1 MSNKVIEDKEAV
13 EAMIKREQQMIAEG
27 KELPKRIQEN
37 KDVKAEKPKEFP
49 NFFKYFVLYD
59 NNRKEIAKFSNFDGT
74 KLREGKVKDELKVI
88 AYSFLD
94 SKYEVDETTPL
105 MSKLTGHQWMAYVNE
120 KEWAMFLLF
129 PKDCRRTEVK
139 IFLQNLSK
147 FLKKMEEEMGKSED
161 EIKKEFKNLMKEY
174 LKMTGQ
180 KKTTGGKFDELNE
193 KIKKIDNRVNHHLIG
208 VTNNMN
214 TAHATEML
222 AEDLKKESAK
232 IKAQAEELADL
243 TGGCDMMTVI
253 MIVVGALL
261 LIAVFGNL
269 YVQMNAPPPKLKSSS
284 FMGGLL
290 QNTGKFFVKAEKFVA
305 KEIRLTRNILSRR
318 DLRLKKGLSP
328 ISPVKQHPT
337 LSLKELRKKD
347 QKRVKS
353 QFGDVLKANKY
364 FKIKNT
370 YKGKDI
376 KPLVRAHV
384 PHISPF
390 IRNGR
395 GDNKR
400 LLI

>member
-13 EAMIKREQQMIAEG
+13 EAMIKKEQQMIAEG
-27 KELPKRIQEN
+27 KELPKRIKEI
-37 KDVKAEKPKEFP
+37 KDTKDNKPKEFP
-49 NFFKYFVLYD
+49 NFFKYFILYD
-59 NNRKEIAKFSNFDGT
+59 NNRKEVAKFANFDGT
-74 KLREGKVKDELKVI
+74 RLREGKVKDELKVI
-88 AYSFLD
+88 GYAFLD
-94 SKYEVDETTPL
+94 SKYEIDETTPL
-105 MSKLTGHQWMAYVNE
+105 MSKLEGHQWMAYVNE

-129 PKDCRRTEVK
+129 PKDCRRSEVK

-174 LKMTGQ
+174 LKMTSQ

-232 IKAQAEELADL
+232 IKEQAEELADL
-243 TGGCDMMTVI
+243 TGGPDMMMII

-269 YVQMNAPPPKLKSSS
+269 YVQMNAPPPKLKAGS
-284 FMGGLL
+284 FFGQFFRNTERFLVRAKNVVARGIRKTRRVLL
-290 QNTGKFFVKAEKFVA
+290 MRDK
-305 KEIRLTRNILSRR
+305 RLE
-318 DLRLKKGLSP
+318 KGLNP
-328 ISPVKQHPT
+328 IAPVKQHRKI
-337 LSLKELRKKD
+337 SLKQIRKEEK
-347 QKRVKS
+347 KRVKT
-353 QFGDVLKANKY
+353 QFGDILKMNRY
-364 FKIKNT
+364 FKIKNS

-384 PHISPF
+384 PHISSF
-390 IRNGR
+390 IRSGSGQNQ
-395 GDNKR
+395 R
-400 LLI
+400 LLV